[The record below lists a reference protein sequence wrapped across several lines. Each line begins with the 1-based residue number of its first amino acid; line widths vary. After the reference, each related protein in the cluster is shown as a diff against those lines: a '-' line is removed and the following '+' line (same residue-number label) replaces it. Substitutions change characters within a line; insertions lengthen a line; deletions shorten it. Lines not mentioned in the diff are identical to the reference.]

1 MGFLRILPLLL
12 QRGNA
17 AGAVFLY
24 IRACKERLSS
34 WRVPSDLYK
43 YPSAASDN
51 LDVARYA
58 RDYFL
63 CGKTFIRHQINKLFF
78 DNSLASVV

>member
-1 MGFLRILPLLL
+1 
-12 QRGNA
+12 
-17 AGAVFLY
+17 
-24 IRACKERLSS
+24 
-34 WRVPSDLYK
+34 LYK